1 MKILA
6 VEFSS
11 PQRSVAVVQSQG
23 QKTLECES
31 TEIIETGARANL
43 AFDMI
48 VQALQQARLERE
60 QVDCLA
66 VGLGPGSY
74 TGIRAAIALAQGW
87 QLARDVKL
95 LGISSVEAIAA
106 QAMAEGFA
114 GRLTVI
120 IDAQRD
126 EFYLASFDLK
136 SERQLEIEP
145 LRLATLAEVQLR
157 QNTGELLVGPEVT
170 EWFPNS
176 RLIFPR
182 ASMIGRLALG
192 RMDFVSEEALKPIY
206 LRETQFVKAPPARK
220 FS

>member
-11 PQRSVAVVQSQG
+11 PQRTVAVVQSQG

-31 TEIIETGARANL
+31 TEIIETGARATL

>member
-192 RMDFVSEEALKPIY
+192 RMDFVSGEALKPIY